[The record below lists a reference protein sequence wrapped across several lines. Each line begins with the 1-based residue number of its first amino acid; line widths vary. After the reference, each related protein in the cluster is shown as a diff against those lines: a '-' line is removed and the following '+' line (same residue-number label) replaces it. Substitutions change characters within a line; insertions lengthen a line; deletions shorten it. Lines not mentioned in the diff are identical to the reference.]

1 MKINKEKVLTKL
13 EDMRIN
19 GPRTIKHLEEGTRYE
34 YYKDFQ
40 HSYTKYL
47 KISRIFLGI
56 AAVCG
61 YVSLHNLT
69 TAELYSGFA
78 GAQSF
83 ENKGYY
89 NIKEKE

>member
-13 EDMRIN
+13 NDMRIN
-19 GPRTIKHLEEGTRYE
+19 GPRMIKHLDEGTRLE

-40 HSYTKYL
+40 HSYTKHL

-61 YVSLHNLT
+61 YIGLHNLA

-83 ENKGYY
+83 ENNGYY
-89 NIKEKE
+89 DIKEED